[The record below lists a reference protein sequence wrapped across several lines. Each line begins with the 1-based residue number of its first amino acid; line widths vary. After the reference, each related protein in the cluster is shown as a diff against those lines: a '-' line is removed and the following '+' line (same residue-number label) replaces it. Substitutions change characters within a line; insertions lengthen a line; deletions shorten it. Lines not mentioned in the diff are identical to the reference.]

1 MGALRAEGS
10 SNDHGY
16 NGTITDLNS
25 NVKELIGT
33 SQAAPQ
39 SYIPGPSTGT
49 LVERAAPVECRSN
62 RGGEGNYLGR
72 RTMIDA
78 QPGPLRCASGVTAVS
93 NLGIVP
99 LAFQDVHPVAKTD
112 PPGGVGVTDPA
123 LGTTKGRRVRW
134 DFQRS
139 GGGEAIGDPRVENSG
154 RVPLDISRVDDT
166 GVEIRG
172 PSGCLYDGDELGGG
186 TSPLVIQ
193 DSIGLQR
200 TEGLS
205 IGVDLGNQIGAKGVN
220 VDLDVGNGK

>member
-1 MGALRAEGS
+1 M
-10 SNDHGY
+10 
-16 NGTITDLNS
+16 
-25 NVKELIGT
+25 
-33 SQAAPQ
+33 
-39 SYIPGPSTGT
+39 T
-49 LVERAAPVECRSN
+49 LVERAAPGDCRSN
-62 RGGEGNYLGR
+62 SGGEGNYLGR

-78 QPGPLRCASGVTAVS
+78 QLSSVRCARVMSDVANRGAA
-93 NLGIVP
+93 P

-112 PPGGVGVTDPA
+112 PHGGAGVTDPV
-123 LGTTKGRRVRW
+123 LVTTKGRRVRW

-205 IGVDLGNQIGAKGVN
+205 IGMDLGTKIGAKGVN